1 MFLKSYTELPV
12 SFVDVQ
18 AAILRR
24 PRPWLDGL
32 ADVASQDGERMLV
45 EVGLEVRGRAV
56 ARSAWLEVG
65 EPLTTD
71 RTASLP
77 LRLRLQEHERLFP
90 SLEGSLDAAWL
101 GPACTHLALTVQYDP
116 PFGILGRSVDRALL
130 HRVAEAVARHFLETV
145 AKRLTVQSPAEVAPG
160 LAGRE
165 PIS

>member
-12 SFVDVQ
+12 SFEDVR

-24 PRPWLDGL
+24 SRPWLDGL
-32 ADVASQDGERMLV
+32 VDVASQDGERMLV
-45 EVGLEVRGRAV
+45 EVGLEVGGRAV

-77 LRLRLQEHERLFP
+77 LHMRLQDHERLFP
-90 SLEGSLDAAWL
+90 SLEGCLDAAWL
-101 GPACTHLALTVQYDP
+101 GPGRTHLALTVQYDP
-116 PFGILGRSVDRALL
+116 PLGILGRSIDRALL

-145 AKRLTVQSPAEVAPG
+145 AQRLTARSNADLDRGPPG
-160 LAGRE
+160 K
-165 PIS
+165 PH